1 MYKVERAI
9 IMAAGFG
16 SRMQPVTLE
25 IPKPLIPVHGVRM
38 IDTVI
43 QGLHENGIN
52 EIYVVVGYLK
62 EKFWHL
68 EQQYKGL
75 KIIENPL
82 YDTCNNIS
90 SLYAARD
97 YLENAIILD
106 GDLILYNKDILRP
119 EFEKSGYNAIW
130 TQDYTNEWL
139 MQVKDNHVISCSRD
153 GGKEGWQLFSIS
165 RWNKEDGEKLRKH
178 LEIEFVEKNN
188 RQIYWD
194 DVAMFCH
201 FDAYDLGVME
211 MDEKDVME
219 IDSLEELIAVD
230 PTYRKYKEE
239 MGEK

>member
-1 MYKVERAI
+1 M
-9 IMAAGFG
+9 
-16 SRMQPVTLE
+16 
-25 IPKPLIPVHGVRM
+25 
-38 IDTVI
+38 
-43 QGLHENGIN
+43 
-52 EIYVVVGYLK
+52 
-62 EKFWHL
+62 
-68 EQQYKGL
+68 
-75 KIIENPL
+75 
-82 YDTCNNIS
+82 
-90 SLYAARD
+90 YAARD

-201 FDAYDLGVME
+201 FDAYDLGIME

-230 PTYRKYKEE
+230 PTYLKYKEG

>member
-1 MYKVERAI
+1 
-9 IMAAGFG
+9 
-16 SRMQPVTLE
+16 
-25 IPKPLIPVHGVRM
+25 
-38 IDTVI
+38 
-43 QGLHENGIN
+43 
-52 EIYVVVGYLK
+52 
-62 EKFWHL
+62 
-68 EQQYKGL
+68 
-75 KIIENPL
+75 
-82 YDTCNNIS
+82 
-90 SLYAARD
+90 
-97 YLENAIILD
+97 
-106 GDLILYNKDILRP
+106 
-119 EFEKSGYNAIW
+119 
-130 TQDYTNEWL
+130 

-201 FDAYDLGVME
+201 FDAYDLGIME

-230 PTYRKYKEE
+230 PTYLKYKEG

>member
-75 KIIENPL
+75 KIKNIELKAEGGISKLTATIENKSGED
-82 YDTCNNIS
+82 YSGEKVNIVF
-90 SLYAARD
+90 
-97 YLENAIILD
+97 E
-106 GDLILYNKDILRP
+106 NKDGTEYARLEAVMP
-119 EFEKSGYNAIW
+119 AVDNQK
-130 TQDYTNEWL
+130 TNEI
-139 MQVKDNHVISCSRD
+139 DAGTTADIAN
-153 GGKEGWQLFSIS
+153 
-165 RWNKEDGEKLRKH
+165 
-178 LEIEFVEKNN
+178 
-188 RQIYWD
+188 
-194 DVAMFCH
+194 
-201 FDAYDLGVME
+201 AYDFKIE
-211 MDEKDVME
+211 TAE
-219 IDSLEELIAVD
+219 
-230 PTYRKYKEE
+230 
-239 MGEK
+239 